1 MKRKRISAERLL
13 ERIASL
19 AISGDE
25 SAVGTILHEVLSLL
39 MVGIDAD
46 IGQINLL
53 PKSGP
58 VEKLFIIKD
67 KKPWLRDGMGL
78 HPFDPQGGFTGRVI
92 QSGKSILV
100 EDIWSKTFQGEPNP
114 FLQIRQ
120 EMNDEYV
127 QEIKKPTASII
138 IVPIKRGGST
148 FCTIELSRYRGREPY
163 NQSEKELVDDFAQKY
178 GPLFMNYIIDI
189 KNRVAINTAHR
200 KLASLSRF
208 IATDTIV
215 NFRDAI
221 GAYQKLSSAD
231 IGYGFFKTGGL
242 STSNVRLVAWFGDE
256 VMEVFLQDFVASSD
270 SVLSDGS
277 DITYPVEG
285 KADDRRLI
293 RFRNRIST
301 YPGLKQKERDFIIK
315 CNDHIKSYVIYPLHM
330 LSQDLG
336 AVVLGSRRPKFE
348 PFLKMQPFLSLY
360 NSLFKS
366 FLLNERVAR
375 HLSIIS
381 HQIHNPGF
389 YCLAS
394 LKGTLVKKF
403 PEVYCDP
410 EVSKALVGLEVLL
423 SSLHEQG
430 LILKRRQK
438 NIQLL
443 KWLSAYISQ
452 LRASNPHLIINLCIE
467 DNNLINKKVTGTY
480 EQLED
485 IFENLF
491 TNSTRSIIAR
501 QQQEDTVIGKIDINV
516 ELKGKTIIITFQDN
530 GLPYKTVSG
539 RGWPQVLSIMEAL
552 GGKIYKEENPYLVKL
567 VFNIINTNGRE

>member
-1 MKRKRISAERLL
+1 MKRKRISAEHLF
-13 ERIASL
+13 EKIASL

-25 SAVGTILHEVLSLL
+25 SAVEFILHEVLSLL
-39 MVGIDAD
+39 MAGIDAD

-67 KKPWLRDGMGL
+67 KKPWLREGMGL
-78 HPFDPQGGFTGRVI
+78 HPFDPHGGFTGMVI
-92 QSGKSILV
+92 KSGKSILV
-100 EDIWSKTFQGEPNP
+100 EDIWSKDFQGGPNP
-114 FLQIRQ
+114 FLQIRP

-127 QEIKKPTASII
+127 QEIKKPAASII
-138 IVPIKRGGST
+138 IIPIKRGGDT
-148 FCTIELSRYRGREPY
+148 FCTIELSRYRGRQPY
-163 NQSEKELVDDFAQKY
+163 SQPEKELADDFAQKY
-178 GPLFMNYIIDI
+178 GPLIMDYIIDI

-200 KLASLSRF
+200 KLVSLSRF
-208 IATDTIV
+208 IATDTTI

-242 STSNVRLVAWFGDE
+242 RTSNVRLVAWYDDE
-256 VMEVFLQDFVASSD
+256 VMEVFLTDFVPSSD
-270 SVLSDGS
+270 SVLSDDS

-285 KADDRRLI
+285 KTDDHRLI
-293 RFRNRIST
+293 RFRNRIVS
-301 YPGLKQKERDFIIK
+301 YPELKEKERDFIIK
-315 CNDHIKSYVIYPLHM
+315 CNDHIKSYIIYPLHM

-336 AVVLGSRRPKFE
+336 AVLLGSRRPQFE
-348 PFLKMQPFLSLY
+348 SFLHMQPFLLLY

-375 HLSIIS
+375 HLSDIS

-403 PEVYCDP
+403 PHVYSDP
-410 EVSKALVGLEVLL
+410 DVSKALGGLEILL
-423 SSLHEQG
+423 SRLHEQG
-430 LILKRRQK
+430 LMLKRRQK

-443 KWLSAYISQ
+443 KWLNAYISQ
-452 LRASNPHLIINLCIE
+452 IRASNPHLVINLDIQ
-467 DNNLINKKVTGTY
+467 DNNLINKKITGTY
-480 EQLED
+480 EQLEV

-491 TNSTRSIIAR
+491 TNSTRSIIVR
-501 QQQEDTVIGKIDINV
+501 QQQDDAVIGKIDITV
-516 ELKGKTIIITFQDN
+516 KLKGKTIIITFQDN

-539 RGWPQVLSIMEAL
+539 RGWPQISSIMEEL

-567 VFNIINTNGRE
+567 AFNIMNTKGRE

>member
-1 MKRKRISAERLL
+1 
-13 ERIASL
+13 
-19 AISGDE
+19 
-25 SAVGTILHEVLSLL
+25 